1 MKKGDRDR
9 REETAGAFRGKALDA
24 TSEREKWEERARTGE
39 VGGEISPSFRCTTFK
54 KETPAQRGAGRAFE
68 GVVADEDVYS

>member
-24 TSEREKWEERARTGE
+24 TSEREKWEERARKGE
-39 VGGEISPSFRCTTFK
+39 VGERSVRP
-54 KETPAQRGAGRAFE
+54 
-68 GVVADEDVYS
+68 